1 MSTTATLVVGALVGS
16 TLASYPGSSWK
27 PKHNNHSPWDLKKF
41 TSLVTF
47 GDSYT
52 DDSRLSYLGQTNGS
66 LPPVGYANPANYNSA
81 SGGRPWPQYVAQYSD
96 IHLYNYAVSGAVCSN
111 DITPRTY
118 RPGIL
123 FPSVEEYEVPAFI
136 ADSEYVEPNGDKF
149 MINPPDET
157 VYSIWIG
164 TNDLGNKGFL
174 TDQQVRGTN
183 IVNYTDCVFDALK
196 QLYDQGGRYFVL
208 QNIAPLN
215 LAPVYALPED
225 EGVAG
230 KDKYWLADWPLDN
243 QTAMSYRM
251 LEQVVTVNAIF
262 ECQTPFV
269 KRISREFEDAR
280 FAIFDMHALI
290 SDIYYNPALY
300 LNGTA
305 PLNVRGFDNQCN
317 STGGDCVRS
326 DSPDSFL
333 WYDALH
339 PSEQADRVFAR
350 EFVEVV
356 KGTSRWARYW

>member
-1 MSTTATLVVGALVGS
+1 M
-16 TLASYPGSSWK
+16 
-27 PKHNNHSPWDLKKF
+27 
-41 TSLVTF
+41 
-47 GDSYT
+47 
-52 DDSRLSYLGQTNGS
+52 Q
-66 LPPVGYANPANYNSA
+66 NYNSA

-136 ADSEYVEPNGDKF
+136 ADSEYVEPNGDQF

-251 LEQVVTVNAIF
+251 LEQVATVNAIF
-262 ECQTPFV
+262 EYQTPFV

-280 FAIFDMHALI
+280 FAIFDMHALVSLPFPLSRKHIHLLTLPCDRFRTSITTQLCI
-290 SDIYYNPALY
+290 S
-300 LNGTA
+300 TA
-305 PLNVRGFDNQCN
+305 PHRLMCGD
-317 STGGDCVRS
+317 ST
-326 DSPDSFL
+326 
-333 WYDALH
+333 
-339 PSEQADRVFAR
+339 
-350 EFVEVV
+350 
-356 KGTSRWARYW
+356 TSATRLEAIA